1 MTIRIFLQS
10 ALLKDMAVLNLPAEL
25 SEEQLRAACVEAL
38 PPEFRSSSLHL
49 IDESD
54 RSGEE
59 LLDEEILSAQPGR
72 ARRVHIGRCRHV
84 EVKVR
89 YAGRSAERKFSAA
102 ATIERVKN
110 WAVRHFHVAGP
121 EANELVL
128 QLAGSDLQPARDKH
142 VGCFAGDG
150 CSVVFDLVRAYTVN
164 GDGTLN
170 AEEQALR
177 DHLRS
182 APFLSGEDESRWR
195 LREVRWPYVLVDAR
209 TYYDQWFTLRLR
221 CDGYPR
227 QAPTGGFWDTASDA
241 PLAAARWPRAQIN
254 CGQALRTDWQ
264 GGTALYIPC
273 DRQSISGHDQWMQLY
288 PAWLWDPSIGLIRY
302 LTVVSTLLRG

>member
-10 ALLKDMAVLNLPAEL
+10 ALLKDMAVLNLPAES
-25 SEEQLRAACVEAL
+25 SEEQLRTACTEAIPHEL
-38 PPEFRSSSLHL
+38 RSRDLHV
-49 IDESD
+49 IDELD

-59 LLDEEILSAQPGR
+59 VLPDEIASAQPGR
-72 ARRVHIGRCRHV
+72 ARRVHVGRCRHV
-84 EVKVR
+84 GVKVR
-89 YAGRSAERKFSAA
+89 YAGRSAEREFSAA

-110 WAVRHFHVAGP
+110 WAVRHFHIAAP
-121 EANELVL
+121 EGNELVL
-128 QLAGSDLQPARDKH
+128 QLAGSDAQPARDKH

-164 GDGTLN
+164 GDGALN
-170 AEEQALR
+170 AEEEVLR

-182 APFLSGEDESRWR
+182 APFLSGEDEGRWQ
-195 LREVRWPYVLVDAR
+195 LREICWPYVLVDLLAYGDER
-209 TYYDQWFTLRLR
+209 FTLRVR
-221 CDGYPR
+221 CDGYPG
-227 QAPTGGFWDTASDA
+227 QAPTGTFWDATSNA
-241 PLAAARWPRAQIN
+241 PLAPTQWPRSRTN

-273 DRQSISGHDQWMQLY
+273 DRQSISGHDQWAQLY
-288 PAWLWDPSIGLIRY
+288 PAWLWDPSVGLTRY